1 MRSINFENLI
11 RKHFGG
17 VNREGLGFLE
27 SNIKALAAELDQVTV
42 NFEKVLTLKDEDLK
56 PGLVIVEM
64 AIENHEVSFNNL
76 SINDFKIKDRKII
89 FEAATIIYQ
98 GKLGNNVLKHAPR
111 NHQLKDIQIN
121 EPNMSGSDSLNQLSK

>member
-17 VNREGLGFLE
+17 VNREGLGY
-27 SNIKALAAELDQVTV
+27 
-42 NFEKVLTLKDEDLK
+42 LK

-64 AIENHEVSFNNL
+64 AIEDHEVSFNNL